1 MLRRRPKEGDETR
14 VPSIFEVFNTA
25 LDIVEQRVA
34 RSRLAGDPADVLI
47 TPLLPDFGTME
58 YHRATEAIA
67 EGKSAVERMAPLLD
81 QVVG

>member
-1 MLRRRPKEGDETR
+1 M
-14 VPSIFEVFNTA
+14 FNTS

-67 EGKSAVERMAPLLD
+67 EGAPRVERMGAAPRPGLA
-81 QVVG
+81 GEISAWRSRCR